1 MIKYKLHCANEH
13 EFEAWFGGSQDFE
26 QQKTKSLLR
35 CPVCAS
41 EQIEKSL
48 MAPNVVTTKGKSPK
62 REPSPAEPGAAS
74 VATNKH
80 SEVFSPLATD
90 RAQEAFVQLVRQLR
104 NHVESTTED
113 VGKKFAEEARKIHY
127 EEAEARGIRGEATA
141 KEVHDLQEEGI
152 DISLLPALPDDHN

>member
-1 MIKYKLHCANEH
+1 MIKYKLHCTNDH

-26 QQKTKSLLR
+26 KQKAKSLLR

-41 EQIEKSL
+41 ERIEKSL

-62 REPSPAEPGAAS
+62 RVPSSAEPNAAPVS
-74 VATNKH
+74 GNEHSQVVA
-80 SEVFSPLATD
+80 PLAAD
-90 RAQEAFVQLVRQLR
+90 PAHEAFAGMVRQLR
-104 NHVESTTED
+104 KHVEQTTED
-113 VGKKFAEEARKIHY
+113 VGQKFAEEARKIHY

-152 DISLLPALPDDHN
+152 DISLLPSLPDDHN